1 MEKDNLMRLNPFAII
16 FLLVFLSCGTEQSQI
31 DDFEGEFAN
40 EESTLAK
47 DASGF
52 KVYTLPA
59 PLQIATAVKL
69 FELPYSDDLIAI
81 TKASEAT
88 FPNSHMK
95 ALNMG
100 IFAVDMGYTTIYEQ
114 HQTAIDYS
122 TKVHKLADELDIS
135 GGFAESLIKR
145 FENNRDNQDSLYRI
159 VLTGFNK
166 VHKYLQDNHRMDVGL
181 LISAGSLIEG
191 LYLSLEFTKIKKD
204 ARLLLLIAQQQIFVD
219 NIIELMEVYA
229 EKPEIEKLLQDM
241 KAIRAAFHGIELP
254 IGKKNVAITEE
265 QLEVL
270 IELVTEIR
278 RNIIT

>member
-1 MEKDNLMRLNPFAII
+1 LEKDHIMRLSP
-16 FLLVFLSCGTEQSQI
+16 LTLVFLLFLFACGGEQSQVEEF
-31 DDFEGEFAN
+31 DGEFADDMLTPA
-40 EESTLAK
+40 S
-47 DASGF
+47 DATGF

-69 FELPYSDDLIAI
+69 FELPYSADLIAL
-81 TKASEAT
+81 TKDSEAI

-100 IFAVDMGYTTIYEQ
+100 IFGVDMGYTTIYEQ

-122 TKVHKLADELDIS
+122 TKVHKLADELDIAGS
-135 GGFAESLIKR
+135 FVEKMIER

-159 VLTGFNK
+159 VLEGFNK
-166 VHKYLQDNHRMDVGL
+166 AHKYLQENNRMDVGL
-181 LISAGSLIEG
+181 LISCGSLIEG

-219 NIIELMEVYA
+219 NIIELMEEYSD
-229 EKPEIEKLLQDM
+229 KPEIDQLLQDM
-241 KAIRAAFHGIELP
+241 RAIRTAFTGIELP
-254 IGKKNVAITEE
+254 VGKKNVAITEE

-270 IELVTEIR
+270 IKLVSEIR